1 MRGTLFSL
9 VVECQLKGLIPTYA
23 GNTSCGDEV
32 SVFDGAHPHVCG
44 EHFWTVKES
53 SSTLGSSPRMRGTLR
68 FRVDRFTVDGLIP
81 TYAGNTRLRRRRAGR
96 RRAHPHVCGEHF
108 CAPSTGW
115 ADPGSSP
122 RMRGTPNLPSGVT
135 ESQGLIPT
143 YAGNTCRG
151 RGDGL
156 LPGAHPHVCGEHTVT
171 AGMLAEHKGS
181 SPRMRGTLL
190 REAEKGSSRGL
201 IPTYAGNTP
210 QVVCLVGGVVGSSP
224 RMRGTPGCG
233 AVPAESVG
241 LIPTYAGNTGW
252 YAVVPGLVGA
262 HPHVCGEHLVR

>member
-1 MRGTLFSL
+1 MRGSSPRMRGTLASGLWLMLFR
-9 VVECQLKGLIPTYA
+9 GLIPTYA
-23 GNTSCGDEV
+23 GNT
-32 SVFDGAHPHVCG
+32 F
-44 EHFWTVKES
+44 F
-53 SSTLGSSPRMRGTLR
+53 LGRG
-68 FRVDRFTVDGLIP
+68 VP
-81 TYAGNTRLRRRRAGR
+81 TQ
-96 RRAHPHVCGEHF
+96 RAHPHVCGEHF

-201 IPTYAGNTP
+201 IPTYAGNT
-210 QVVCLVGGVVGSSP
+210 
-224 RMRGTPGCG
+224 
-233 AVPAESVG
+233 
-241 LIPTYAGNTGW
+241 
-252 YAVVPGLVGA
+252 
-262 HPHVCGEHLVR
+262 

>member
-1 MRGTLFSL
+1 
-9 VVECQLKGLIPTYA
+9 
-23 GNTSCGDEV
+23 
-32 SVFDGAHPHVCG
+32 
-44 EHFWTVKES
+44 
-53 SSTLGSSPRMRGTLR
+53 MRGTLR

-156 LPGAHPHVCGEHTVT
+156 LPGAHPHVCGEHFYEKLKKDQV
-171 AGMLAEHKGS
+171 AGS
-181 SPRMRGTLL
+181 SPRMRGTLNTSYSDNL
-190 REAEKGSSRGL
+190 VWRAHPHVCGEHVGYLPRKSSVR
-201 IPTYAGNTP
+201 
-210 QVVCLVGGVVGSSP
+210 GSSP
-224 RMRGTPGCG
+224 RMRGTR
-233 AVPAESVG
+233 VG
-241 LIPTYAGNTGW
+241 FAFST
-252 YAVVPGLVGA
+252 
-262 HPHVCGEHLVR
+262 